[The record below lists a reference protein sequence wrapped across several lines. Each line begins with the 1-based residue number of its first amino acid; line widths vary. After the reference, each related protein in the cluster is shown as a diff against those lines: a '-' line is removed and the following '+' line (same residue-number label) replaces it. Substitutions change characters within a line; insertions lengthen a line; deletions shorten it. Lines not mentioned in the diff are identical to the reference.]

1 MTPLREKMDDDLR
14 LRNLS
19 VNTRKTYLHQVSRF
33 ARFFGK
39 SPAELGTAEVRTYL
53 LNLEA
58 SGRAPATRALAYGA
72 LQFLYVHTLH
82 QPEVMAP
89 VPRPRHG
96 PCGEVNPLLRSEVKA
111 MLQAAEADVLDTTL
125 LSTLL
130 GTGLRN
136 AELRNLRVGDID
148 RSAGLLYVRRGKGG
162 KARCVQLGDPLY
174 LLLRRYWS
182 ELRPPGPWVFP
193 AMTSGTWS
201 RPDPRTAWAAHPISQ
216 DSLRRRLARIAHRAG
231 LKRKVTPHDLR
242 RTYATWLL
250 EAGVDLHVVQVLLG
264 HTNPNTTTRYTRVR
278 PDLIRQTLCPL
289 DLL

>member
-19 VNTRKTYLHQVSRF
+19 VNTRKTYIHQVSRF

-39 SPAELGTAEVRTYL
+39 SPTELGTAEVRTYL
-53 LNLEA
+53 LDLEA

-72 LQFLYVHTLH
+72 LQFLYVHTLQ
-82 QPEVMAP
+82 QPEVMAS

-111 MLQAAEADVLDTTL
+111 MLQAAETDVLDTTL

-182 ELRPPGPWVFP
+182 ELRPPGPLGVP
-193 AMTSGTWS
+193 G
-201 RPDPRTAWAAHPISQ
+201 
-216 DSLRRRLARIAHRAG
+216 
-231 LKRKVTPHDLR
+231 HDLR
-242 RTYATWLL
+242 YL
-250 EAGVDLHVVQVLLG
+250 ESARPPDRLGRSPDQSRQPPAPSRANRPPGRAQAQGHPARSAANLRHLAAGG
-264 HTNPNTTTRYTRVR
+264 GRR
-278 PDLIRQTLCPL
+278 PPRRPGPARPCQPQHHDEVHAGPT
-289 DLL
+289 